1 MENNILDKQVSI
13 VTSSQSMS
21 FDAIYKESLI
31 KTWLSIDL
39 DPTLNQ
45 AVRSNLLPFGEELI
59 VALAEDQSSEEQKQK
74 FLDLLKSDKPVKKPI
89 SYEALD
95 L

>member
-1 MENNILDKQVSI
+1 MKNNILDQQVSI
-13 VTSSQSMS
+13 VTSSQSLS
-21 FDAIYKESLI
+21 FDLIYKQPLI
-31 KTWLSIDL
+31 QTWLSVNL
-39 DPTLNQ
+39 DPKLSQ
-45 AVRSNLLPFGEELI
+45 AVRSNLLPFGEEFI
-59 VALAEDQSSEEQKQK
+59 RELAEDQSSEERKQK